1 MNNLA
6 MKMKKSAQQG
16 STLIEVLVSIVVL
29 SIGLLGTA
37 GLMVNSMRSLAE
49 QGNNVAASSFAREL
63 AERMM
68 ANRQQALRPAAT
80 NPYLF
85 DTTTTGWPSSTIDCE
100 ANFCTDIQRAAWD
113 TSDWSFRIRDAA
125 TPGSIP
131 GAKVKVCYDSLTA
144 SGGAA
149 NQWVCTPGAN
159 PALVVKIAWASR
171 DAAGNVENTSAGPP
185 TPRAVYIVTAGTA
198 GI

>member
-1 MNNLA
+1 
-6 MKMKKSAQQG
+6 MKMKKSSQQG

-37 GLMVNSMRSLAE
+37 GLMVNSMRNLSE
-49 QGNNVAASSFAREL
+49 QGNSVAASSYAREL

-68 ANRQQALRPAAT
+68 GNRQQALLPAAS

-85 DTTTTGWPSSTIDCE
+85 DTVTGTWPTSTVNCKT
-100 ANFCTDIQRAAWD
+100 NFCSEADRAAWD
-113 TSDWSFRIRDAA
+113 TSDWAFRISNVASPA
-125 TPGSIP
+125 SIP
-131 GAKVKVCYDSLTA
+131 GVNAKVCYDSLTA
-144 SGGAA
+144 AGGVA
-149 NQWVCTPGAN
+149 NQWACTPGTN

-171 DAAGNVENTSAGPP
+171 DAAGNVENTSNAAPP
-185 TPRAVYIVTAGTA
+185 RPRAVFVVTAGTA